1 MDLLTKFFR
10 SVMSD
15 KTNLIELF
23 QHNRP
28 SLQDVEYALSQGA
41 DVNAVNSEGA
51 PVLALAAQTKN
62 PVRQWLAIQLLFLK

>member
-62 PVRQWLAIQLLFLK
+62 P